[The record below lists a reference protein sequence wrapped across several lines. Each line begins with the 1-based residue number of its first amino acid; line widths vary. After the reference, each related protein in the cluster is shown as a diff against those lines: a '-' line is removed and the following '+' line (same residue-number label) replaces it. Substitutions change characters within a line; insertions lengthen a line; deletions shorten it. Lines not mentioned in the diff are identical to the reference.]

1 MKARLGTLR
10 RYALFT
16 TLVTRR
22 EGVVEALKREDLT
35 VPDPALAELQG
46 NVLVSFEDGVLR
58 PVRAEL
64 EVEVR

>member
-1 MKARLGTLR
+1 MKAKLGTLR

-22 EGVVEALKREDLT
+22 EGVVEALRREDVD

-64 EVEVR
+64 EVEVL